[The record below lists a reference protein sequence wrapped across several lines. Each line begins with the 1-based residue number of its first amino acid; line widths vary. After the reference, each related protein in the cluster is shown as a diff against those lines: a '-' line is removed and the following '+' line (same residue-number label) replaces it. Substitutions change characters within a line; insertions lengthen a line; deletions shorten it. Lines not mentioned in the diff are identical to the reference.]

1 LVGDFGMWFIIIAM
15 ESVFLKNKKNDVFVG
30 EFGM

>member
-1 LVGDFGMWFIIIAM
+1 LFGDFGMWFIIAM
-15 ESVFLKNKKNDVFVG
+15 ESVFLKNKKIDVFVS